1 VIKRLLVILACIPLC
16 ACSLFAEVQEGVY
29 DFKTSELGSEGRD
42 LWERDKRESLEIGN
56 GPLAVWGR
64 RIEATID
71 VRYLDGTV
79 VYKGHVFDYIGF
91 VGDTSIHDAAN
102 QRSERGM
109 LAQLQHGIVAGING
123 MGIGGRR
130 RITIQNPHWVCVE
143 PRKINTE
150 ATCLLTE
157 HCIRVYQR
165 PLVVEAKLTE
175 SCIHGSLLFPPL
187 LPEGEP
193 MKLAVAAPILP
204 VDSPTIPSG
213 DCTRPK
219 KEWADRLIAISPF
232 PHTSFSSISPYNIP
246 FVDKTFPANRSS
258 NIVA

>member
-1 VIKRLLVILACIPLC
+1 MKRLLVILACIPLY

-42 LWERDKRESLEIGN
+42 LWERNKRESIEIIDLEIGN
-56 GPLAVWGR
+56 GPLAAWGR

-91 VGDTSIHDAAN
+91 VGDTSIHNAAI

-130 RITIQNPHWVCVE
+130 RITIKNPLLVCVE
-143 PRKINTE
+143 PRKINPE

-157 HCIRVYQR
+157 HGIRVYQR

-175 SCIHGSLLFPPL
+175 SCIPRVVVVPSIASGGRTNEVGCRRSDTLQRQPDD
-187 LPEGEP
+187 
-193 MKLAVAAPILP
+193 PI
-204 VDSPTIPSG
+204 
-213 DCTRPK
+213 
-219 KEWADRLIAISPF
+219 WRL
-232 PHTSFSSISPYNIP
+232 Y
-246 FVDKTFPANRSS
+246 
-258 NIVA
+258 